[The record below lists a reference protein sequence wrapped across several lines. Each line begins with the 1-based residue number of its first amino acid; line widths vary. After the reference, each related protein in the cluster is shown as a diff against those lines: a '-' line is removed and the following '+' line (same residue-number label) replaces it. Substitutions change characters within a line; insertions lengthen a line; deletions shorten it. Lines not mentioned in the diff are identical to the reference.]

1 MMRKVMELIE
11 ENIRA
16 EINTVEN
23 IYWFVTAA
31 AKKDGK
37 VVSFHKEVNSLAE
50 ALNELAEFTK
60 GI

>member
-23 IYWFVTAA
+23 IYWFVAA

-37 VVSFHKEVNSLAE
+37 VVSFQKEVNSLAE